1 MPTPRSENFPGL
13 VQPDL
18 KHLRAYA
25 QYLLDNKLRDFTVY
39 TVERSRGLDVPLLRL
54 LSGMSDEQLVALGMD
69 GNRQLFTA
77 MAEGKVVEYIEANLR
92 SWKENQLPQIQ
103 GDDIVIEDISKISF
117 LRRAA
122 FRAFLPE
129 YVSGYADFL
138 NIMEE
143 VDRFLLMQDEASYKT
158 LFEMK
163 ESKIREHH
171 HFIDK
176 INNASPGVIYVYD
189 PVSRKQIYSNHKA
202 EELLGYSREDIDRL
216 GDDVASKLIHPEDQ
230 KALGSHIRSMLGAAD
245 GEVRTVEYRVLS
257 KQGKYLW
264 QRAYE
269 TVFRRGADGRPEEVI
284 GITINVSQE
293 KEASIQLEQREQQL
307 REAQEIAGMG
317 SFDWDL
323 QGHESILSPQLLHI
337 FEMPG
342 RSNLAD
348 FLQHVHPA
356 DRESVRQAISD
367 ALAGKCDYECEYRY
381 HKDGPEKVIWSRG
394 RVTFEDGRPVRMKG
408 TVMDVTLRHDML
420 KRLARSEELHKQ
432 AQALTHLGNWSWSL
446 LDNRVDWSDEM
457 YRIFGLEPQSEV
469 MTFDRLE
476 HFVHPEDREML
487 RQRLRAALSEHRAD
501 DYTVRL
507 VTDDG
512 SIKYVEG
519 KTEILRDEQG
529 MAYKL
534 AGTCQDVTEH
544 YVLNELLKENE
555 EASRQLINS
564 APEAIVV
571 INKSSEILLW
581 NPKAVEIFGWEETEI
596 LGRTLTE
603 TILLPE
609 HRQQLEAGITLSRK
623 EYVKLLNS
631 TVEVEAMKK
640 SGQTCYIALN
650 ISRSLRSGQV
660 VYIAFI
666 RDISAEKAI
675 ALKLEEQRNQL
686 ALQNKALERSNH
698 ELTAFNY
705 ISSHDLK
712 EPVRKIK
719 IFSNIVLT
727 EAQTLT
733 QHQKDA
739 VSRITTAADHM
750 ERLIEALI
758 VFSRTNTGERK
769 FEQVSLSDIVTEV
782 QHRMKDRMEE
792 LDATVTTGPLPHIH
806 AIHFQIQQLFENI
819 ISNALKYS
827 KQHVPPQI
835 RIEASV
841 VPGSSIPEPGASE
854 GQHYYKITVA
864 DNGIGFEQ
872 QYATKI
878 FEVFQR
884 LHGKDTYSGTGIG
897 LAICKKIVQNHDGF
911 ITAYSSPGQG
921 ATFEIFLPVVNS

>member
-1 MPTPRSENFPGL
+1 MPTSYPENTHGL
-13 VQPDL
+13 IAPDL
-18 KHLRAYA
+18 KYLRVYA
-25 QYLLDNKLRDFTVY
+25 QYLLDHKLREFTVY
-39 TVERSRGLDVPLLRL
+39 TIERSRRMDLPVLRYL
-54 LSGMSDEQLVALGMD
+54 TGMSDEQLIAFGME
-69 GNRQLFTA
+69 GNRELLTA
-77 MAEGKVVEYIEANLR
+77 MAEGKISDYIEKNLR
-92 SWKENQLPQIQ
+92 SWKENQLPLIQ

-122 FRAFLPE
+122 FRTFLPKFSSD
-129 YVSGYADFL
+129 YPTFL
-138 NIMEE
+138 ATMEE
-143 VDRFLLMQDEASYKT
+143 VDTFILLQDELSYKT

-171 HFIDK
+171 HFISK

-202 EELLGYSREDIDRL
+202 EELLGYSKEDIDDM
-216 GDDVASKLIHPEDQ
+216 GDDVASRLIHPEDYA
-230 KALGSHIRSMLGAAD
+230 ALNSHIKSMLEAAD
-245 GEVRTVEYRVLS
+245 GEVKTVEYRVLS

-269 TVFRRGADGRPEEVI
+269 TVFRRGASGMPEEVI

-293 KEASIQLEQREQQL
+293 RESSIQLEQREQQL

-317 SFDWDL
+317 SFEWDL
-323 QGHESILSPQLLHI
+323 QGNESVLSPQLLQI
-337 FEMPG
+337 FELQG
-342 RSNLAD
+342 VSNLTD
-348 FLQHVHPA
+348 FLQYVHPA
-356 DRESVRQAISD
+356 DRESVKQAITD
-367 ALAGKCDYECEYRY
+367 ALTGKSDYECEYRY

-394 RVTFEDGRPVRMKG
+394 RVAFEGGRPMRMRG
-408 TVMDVTLRHDML
+408 TVMDVTQRHDML

-457 YRIFGLEPQSEV
+457 YRIFGLDPQSEV

-487 RQRLRAALSEHRAD
+487 RQRLRNALTEYRAE
-501 DYTVRL
+501 DYIVRL

-519 KTEILRDEQG
+519 KTEILCDEQG
-529 MAYKL
+529 LAYKL

-571 INKSSEILLW
+571 INKASEILLW
-581 NPKAVEIFGWEETEI
+581 NPKAVEIFGWEEPEI
-596 LGRTLTE
+596 LGSTLTD

-609 HRQQLEAGITLSRK
+609 HRQQMEAGILLSRK

-631 TVEVEAMKK
+631 TVEVQALKK

-650 ISRSLRSGQV
+650 ISRSIRSGQV

-686 ALQNKALERSNH
+686 ASQNKALERSNH

-719 IFSNIVLT
+719 IFSNIISA
-727 EAQTLT
+727 EAETLT
-733 QHQKDA
+733 KQQMDA

-769 FEQVSLSDIVTEV
+769 FEQVSLNDIIAEV
-782 QHRMKDRMEE
+782 RHRMKDQIEE
-792 LDATVTTGPLPHIH
+792 SGATISSAPLPRID
-806 AIHFQIQQLFENI
+806 AIHFQVQQLFENI
-819 ISNALKYS
+819 IGNALKYARPG
-827 KQHVPPQI
+827 VPPQI
-835 RIEASV
+835 HIDAQV
-841 VPGSSIPEPGASE
+841 VPGTSISEPGVS
-854 GQHYYKITVA
+854 GSQDYHKISVS

-872 QYATKI
+872 QYASKI

-911 ITAYSSPGQG
+911 ITAHSIPGQG
-921 ATFEIFLPVVNS
+921 ATFEILLPLVNS